1 MSGAA
6 ALTDGGT
13 GAAASPN
20 PAGTTVAPATTAV
33 TPSSDAGSGAVDLK
47 WLGDAAPEDVRG
59 YVGNKGW
66 RNPND
71 VIDGYRNLEKL
82 VGSHRLALPKDENDA
97 EGWNKTYDALG
108 RPKTPAEYKIDGGD
122 PAFTK
127 VASDWMHKAGLNTRQ
142 AQALAKSGN

>member
-71 VIDGYRNLEKL
+71 VIDGYRTARAREFGPPFQAVPADQTRPLR
-82 VGSHRLALPKDENDA
+82 RLLRFP
-97 EGWNKTYDALG
+97 
-108 RPKTPAEYKIDGGD
+108 R
-122 PAFTK
+122 
-127 VASDWMHKAGLNTRQ
+127 VC
-142 AQALAKSGN
+142 